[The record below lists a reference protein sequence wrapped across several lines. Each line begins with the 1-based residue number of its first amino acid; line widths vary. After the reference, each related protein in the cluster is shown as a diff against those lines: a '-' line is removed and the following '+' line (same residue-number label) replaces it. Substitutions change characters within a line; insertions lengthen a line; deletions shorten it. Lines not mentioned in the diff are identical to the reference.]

1 MLDHRLRNEIVGT
14 VVANMIVN
22 RMGMLHPFELAEE
35 EGAGLDVIGNG
46 FVAASKL
53 LGMEAIWESL
63 ESAEM
68 PEAAR
73 LMLFDQAAVALRGHI
88 ADLLRA
94 GGGTLSP
101 SQLREEIG
109 ETVAELV
116 EHADSLLGDEA
127 RAHVEDI
134 AARLADKGAPR
145 QMAETVAQLFA
156 VDGAIGMA
164 RLATDTGIAPLDLAS
179 AFVRLGSLL
188 GIDWAQSR
196 AAIMTP
202 SDPWERL
209 LVAGLAR
216 DFQAMRFDFLR
227 SLARKRGKSADDPL
241 ALIEDWA
248 KANEKPVAQFRR
260 MIGRAQAASPVAPA
274 MLAQVA
280 S

>member
-1 MLDHRLRNEIVGT
+1 
-14 VVANMIVN
+14 MIVN

-134 AARLADKGAPR
+134 AARLA
-145 QMAETVAQLFA
+145 
-156 VDGAIGMA
+156 
-164 RLATDTGIAPLDLAS
+164 TDTGIAPLDLAS

-227 SLARKRGKSADDPL
+227 SLARKRGKSAGDPL

-248 KANEKPVAQFRR
+248 KANEKPVAKFRR

>member
-1 MLDHRLRNEIVGT
+1 
-14 VVANMIVN
+14 
-22 RMGMLHPFELAEE
+22 
-35 EGAGLDVIGNG
+35 
-46 FVAASKL
+46 
-53 LGMEAIWESL
+53 
-63 ESAEM
+63 
-68 PEAAR
+68 
-73 LMLFDQAAVALRGHI
+73 VALRGHI